1 MIVSWSLVFSARSA
15 GGMVEER
22 PVCSEVGSVR
32 TGGAHWSE
40 NIGISSIK
48 ESENLSHRKPKV
60 SPTTM
65 IGGG

>member
-1 MIVSWSLVFSARSA
+1 
-15 GGMVEER
+15 MVEER
-22 PVCSEVGSVR
+22 PVCREVGSVR

-48 ESENLSHRKPKV
+48 ESENLSHRKPKG